1 MKKIKTLLLAF
12 AIVLTA
18 LQSPVQVSA
27 HGHGSG
33 GGNGGHHTE
42 TYGPCSVSGCNVSGQ
57 HQHGS
62 KRYSGHSGHCV
73 TYSQCNV

>member
-33 GGNGGHHTE
+33 GGNAQPGYYLHDRE
-42 TYGPCSVSGCNVSGQ
+42 EES
-57 HQHGS
+57 
-62 KRYSGHSGHCV
+62 
-73 TYSQCNV
+73 